1 MATNAEFTIEEGT
14 PAQDRRI
21 DKVVRAITNL
31 TARPTQGLF
40 AQQGVRLNGEIC
52 QEPWKWLVPG
62 DRVEVEFET
71 GRRYKAPP
79 KPRKYS
85 GFDLVF
91 EDRDLIVV
99 DKSPTLLTVPT
110 DKGERYT
117 LVHRVSEY
125 LARGQSFLPKVWVVH
140 RLDRGVSGLLVLA
153 KLPEIATALRQQLA
167 ERKPLRKYLA
177 VVAGRVKEDE
187 GTFESHL
194 ATNKTLTRYSTDD
207 PDEGE
212 HAVTHY
218 RVIERLHRVTLVE
231 IWLETGRRNQIR
243 VHFAEA
249 GHPVIG
255 DQRYEPQMA
264 RNGKWNLPRLTL
276 QAVEL
281 GFTHPTSNEACHFKL
296 PLAPEIRSFLERMK
310 ATKPEE

>member
-1 MATNAEFTIEEGT
+1 MANTATFQVEETT
-14 PAQDRRI
+14 PAQERRI

-62 DRVEVEFET
+62 DKVEVQFEA
-71 GRRYKAPP
+71 GRKYKAPP

-99 DKSPTLLTVPT
+99 DKQATLLTVPT
-110 DKGERYT
+110 DKGERNT

-153 KLPEIATALRQQLA
+153 KRPEIATALRQQLA
-167 ERKPLRKYLA
+167 ERKPLRKYMA
-177 VVAGRVKEDE
+177 VVAERLQNDE
-187 GTFESHL
+187 GKFESHL
-194 ATNKTLTRYSTDD
+194 ATNKMLTRYSTDD
-207 PDEGE
+207 PEEGE

-218 RVIERLHRVTLVE
+218 RVVERFHRATLVE
-231 IWLETGRRNQIR
+231 VTLETGRRNQIR

-255 DQRYEPQMA
+255 DQRYRPELS
-264 RNGKWNLPRLTL
+264 RNGKWNLPRMTL

-281 GFTHPTSNEACHFKL
+281 AFSHPTTGAECHYKL
-296 PLAPEIRSFLERMK
+296 PLAPEIRSFIERLK
-310 ATKPEE
+310 TPPPA